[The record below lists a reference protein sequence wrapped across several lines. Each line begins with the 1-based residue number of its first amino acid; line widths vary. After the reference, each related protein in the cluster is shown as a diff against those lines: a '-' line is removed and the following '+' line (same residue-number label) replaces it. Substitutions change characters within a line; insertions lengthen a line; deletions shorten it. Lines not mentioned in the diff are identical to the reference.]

1 MTDEKDRRVAHIAH
15 LPIHGSGRPGAMG
28 AMLIASAIA
37 ASVGIVASPT
47 GRIARRSP
55 PYGGPLTDAVKR
67 AHGIDPDGPLGKALT
82 VDYSDLENRI
92 LANMSAD
99 EIAAIRFLHGED
111 VILSTNA
118 RALVEERMGEPRFTD
133 MPSDYR
139 QNRRAALEDSD
150 LANVVKPRRKKFRH
164 NRRG

>member
-1 MTDEKDRRVAHIAH
+1 MADEKDRRVAHIAH

-55 PYGGPLTDAVKR
+55 EPYGGPLTDAVKR
-67 AHGIDPDGPLGKALT
+67 AHGIDPDGPLGQALT
-82 VDYSDLENRI
+82 VDYSGIE
-92 LANMSAD
+92 
-99 EIAAIRFLHGED
+99 
-111 VILSTNA
+111 A
-118 RALVEERMGEPRFTD
+118 RALATFAD
-133 MPSDYR
+133 MQPQALPDTT
-139 QNRRAALEDSD
+139 RR
-150 LANVVKPRRKKFRH
+150 PQRKFKH